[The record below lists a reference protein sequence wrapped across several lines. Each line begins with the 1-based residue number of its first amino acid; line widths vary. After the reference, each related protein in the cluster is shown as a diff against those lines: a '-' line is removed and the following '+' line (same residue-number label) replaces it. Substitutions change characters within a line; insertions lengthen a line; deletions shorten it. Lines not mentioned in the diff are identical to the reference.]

1 MCLNYT
7 DRMCVF
13 ARLSPGL
20 DRTVCSGSKQE
31 RKRGRGHRS
40 CVCGTYGRIVLFVLR
55 VYVSS
60 SAAGG
65 DAINAHRASWG
76 LPVPEPQARRSGRRG
91 GTGPCSDS
99 HVAGLLLPGLGP
111 WQGWLRR
118 DGTESL
124 WLHQPSSPAGQWN
137 RQPPWAYPTLAG
149 LHEDACAHAH
159 R

>member
-7 DRMCVF
+7 DRMGVFVHVYAKTGQDCVF
-13 ARLSPGL
+13 W
-20 DRTVCSGSKQE
+20 KQT
-31 RKRGRGHRS
+31 GAQALFM
-40 CVCGTYGRIVLFVLR
+40 CVCCTYGRIVLFVLG

-76 LPVPEPQARRSGRRG
+76 LPVPEPQASRSGRRG

-111 WQGWLRR
+111 WQDWTGR

-137 RQPPWAYPTLAG
+137 RQPP
-149 LHEDACAHAH
+149 
-159 R
+159 

>member
-1 MCLNYT
+1 MFELHRQNECICACLCK
-7 DRMCVF
+7 DRTGLCVLEANRSVSMHRNTRTLFMCV
-13 ARLSPGL
+13 R
-20 DRTVCSGSKQE
+20 
-31 RKRGRGHRS
+31 
-40 CVCGTYGRIVLFVLR
+40 GTYGRIVLFVLG

-111 WQGWLRR
+111 WQGWPGR

-137 RQPPWAYPTLAG
+137 RQPP
-149 LHEDACAHAH
+149 
-159 R
+159 

>member
-1 MCLNYT
+1 MFKLHRQNVCFCTSKSRTGQDRVFWKQTGAQARTRTPFMC
-7 DRMCVF
+7 
-13 ARLSPGL
+13 AR
-20 DRTVCSGSKQE
+20 
-31 RKRGRGHRS
+31 
-40 CVCGTYGRIVLFVLR
+40 GTYGRIVLFVLR

-137 RQPPWAYPTLAG
+137 RQPP
-149 LHEDACAHAH
+149 
-159 R
+159 

>member
-1 MCLNYT
+1 MRVKVCLNYT

-76 LPVPEPQARRSGRRG
+76 LPVPEPQAKRSGRRG

-137 RQPPWAYPTLAG
+137 RQPP
-149 LHEDACAHAH
+149 
-159 R
+159 

>member
-1 MCLNYT
+1 
-7 DRMCVF
+7 MCV
-13 ARLSPGL
+13 R
-20 DRTVCSGSKQE
+20 
-31 RKRGRGHRS
+31 
-40 CVCGTYGRIVLFVLR
+40 GTYGRIVLFVLG

-99 HVAGLLLPGLGP
+99 HVARLLLPGLGP
-111 WQGWLRR
+111 WQGWPGR

-137 RQPPWAYPTLAG
+137 RQPP
-149 LHEDACAHAH
+149 
-159 R
+159 